1 MKCCPQLEVYVEH
14 RLNKFLELLLKYMH
28 DIVGK
33 HSDAD
38 VLRNC
43 AFTYR
48 YFINNELS
56 IQTTAAVAF
65 RQLIDELVS
74 SFHSLITDGTQSI
87 CQGGGGQGA
96 VQFVR
101 RSNRTITRRCRHDSV
116 DKIDF
121 LFTCIFHHLIV
132 V

>member
-1 MKCCPQLEVYVEH
+1 
-14 RLNKFLELLLKYMH
+14 MH
-28 DIVGK
+28 DIVMK

-43 AFTYR
+43 AFTFR

-74 SFHSLITDGTQSI
+74 SFHSSVSDGMFG
-87 CQGGGGQGA
+87 CKGGGGGGA
-96 VQFVR
+96 RKGVWR
-101 RSNRTITRRCRHDSV
+101 NLR
-116 DKIDF
+116 
-121 LFTCIFHHLIV
+121 
-132 V
+132 

>member
-1 MKCCPQLEVYVEH
+1 VIPLNPLPSQLEVYVEH

-74 SFHSLITDGTQSI
+74 SFHSLITDGRQLFVPATDSI
-87 CQGGGGQGA
+87 LHC
-96 VQFVR
+96 FI
-101 RSNRTITRRCRHDSV
+101 SLN
-116 DKIDF
+116 
-121 LFTCIFHHLIV
+121 HLQ
-132 V
+132 